1 MVHRHYSF
9 HISQPINTIPD
20 TSPSDPESLMV
31 KYAYIKVDLFIG
43 VVQLPGGFKTDLRQ
57 ILQVVQASIEQRWC
71 YYRENNLEPPS
82 PMAFTPLPAE
92 ALFWDRDNESKKD
105 KI

>member
-1 MVHRHYSF
+1 MVHRHCSF
-9 HISQPINTIPD
+9 PISQPITTIPD
-20 TSPSDPESLMV
+20 PSPSDPESLMIE
-31 KYAYIKVDLFIG
+31 YAYIKVDLFTG

-57 ILQVVQASIEQRWC
+57 ILQVVQASIEQRWR
-71 YYRENNLEPPS
+71 YYRENNLEPPR
-82 PMAFTPLPAE
+82 PMAFTPLPTE